1 LIYWIKSTKIFNGGE
16 LEDQMR
22 NFQHLMEG
30 TKFEHD
36 FWQLFSLI
44 KNQNVLDTNS
54 LYYKMGAK
62 MSGPI
67 FELLQNTCH
76 SNDHI

>member
-1 LIYWIKSTKIFNGGE
+1 MKEFSTFN
-16 LEDQMR
+16 
-22 NFQHLMEG
+22 EG
-30 TKFEHD
+30 TKIEHD

-54 LYYKMGAK
+54 LYYKMGAR

-67 FELLQNTCH
+67 FELFEKEFKVLVILMTIF
-76 SNDHI
+76 DR

>member
-1 LIYWIKSTKIFNGGE
+1 
-16 LEDQMR
+16 
-22 NFQHLMEG
+22 MEG
-30 TKFEHD
+30 TKIEHD

-76 SNDHI
+76 SNDHIW